1 MVNQQVL
8 QGNWNE
14 IKGLLRT
21 KWGQLTNDE
30 VQSFDGNVERL
41 VGLIQRK
48 TGEAREGVE
57 KYLEEVT
64 ANGASGIAQAAESVR
79 GYAKQATEQVQEVT
93 QQATEAVRERYQQAE
108 NTVRRNPTESVA
120 VCFAAGLGVGV
131 LLSLALRR

>member
-1 MVNQQVL
+1 MVNEQVL

-14 IKGLLRT
+14 IKGQLRT

-48 TGEAREGVE
+48 TGEARESVE

-79 GYAKQATEQVQEVT
+79 GYAKQATEQFQET
-93 QQATEAVRERYQQAE
+93 TEQATEAVRQGYQQAE
-108 NTVRRNPTESVA
+108 KTVRQNPTESVA
-120 VCFAAGLGVGV
+120 VCFAAGVGVGV
-131 LLSLALRR
+131 LLTLAMRR